1 MVSGLGDIPFFHHE
15 TRIFFFTL
23 IALAHVYAAADK
35 SEMI

>member
-23 IALAHVYAAADK
+23 LALAHMYAAPAN
-35 SEMI
+35 SEVI